1 MGVVLSIAAIAFT
14 AYSASA
20 SALQPS
26 FDEDMIIDV
35 DDMLLEEL
43 IVPFG
48 TDVDIEASGCLPH
61 WMGPEG
67 INITVTNNNDLAKGY
82 DVFVYNGVVEIEE
95 TPEFTFPEED
105 TWSDSEL
112 LFSEDTFEF
121 QYRGTFDT
129 PSAAVLR
136 VKITEG
142 PLVLLIDEEDD
153 FMPEANV
160 IFDEEITVCE
170 YDANEMLSEAAE
182 EYAAAEALAEAEA
195 QAQAAAEAQAEAEAQ
210 AQAAAEALA
219 QAEAQAAAEA
229 LAEAEAAAHAEA
241 EAAAEALAE
250 AEAAEEEAAEALA
263 EAEAAEEALEAD
275 LAAAEQSA
283 ADAEDALEAMID
295 AVSVDVEDYSTELE
309 QDSQIGGDE
318 ISGNSQPLVD
328 GESAIGEL
336 TEGDSDDSGLSIAMI
351 LLVTIIG
358 VTGIGSAGVALQKM
372 NR

>member
-1 MGVVLSIAAIAFT
+1 MKRIVKMGVVLSIAAIAFT

-35 DDMLLEEL
+35 DDVLFPEEL
-43 IVPFG
+43 IPLFG

-153 FMPEANV
+153 FMPEVNV
-160 IFDEEITVCE
+160 IFDEEIIVCE
-170 YDANEMLSEAAE
+170 YDADEMLSEAAE

-195 QAQAAAEAQAEAEAQ
+195 QAQAAAEALAE
-210 AQAAAEALA
+210 AEALA
-219 QAEAQAAAEA
+219 Q
-229 LAEAEAAAHAEA
+229 
-241 EAAAEALAE
+241 
-250 AEAAEEEAAEALA
+250 A
-263 EAEAAEEALEAD
+263 EAEAAEEAL
-275 LAAAEQSA
+275 AAAEQA
-283 ADAEDALEAMID
+283 ALDAENALEAMID
-295 AVSVDVEDYSTELE
+295 AVAVDVEDYSTELE
-309 QDSQIGGDE
+309 EGSDTETDV
-318 ISGNSQPLVD
+318 ISSNSQPLVE

-336 TEGDSDDSGLSIAMI
+336 TEGKSDDSGLSIGMI
-351 LLVTIIG
+351 LLITIIG

>member
-1 MGVVLSIAAIAFT
+1 MKTIKRMKRIVKMGVVLSIAAIAFT

-26 FDEDMIIDV
+26 FDEDMIIDL
-35 DDMLLEEL
+35 DDMLSEEL

-48 TDVDIEASGCLPH
+48 TDVDVEASGCLLH

-95 TPEFTFPEED
+95 TPEFTFPEEE

-142 PLVLLIDEEDD
+142 PLVL
-153 FMPEANV
+153 MPGTEANV

-170 YDANEMLSEAAE
+170 YDANAMLSEAAE

-195 QAQAAAEAQAEAEAQ
+195 
-210 AQAAAEALA
+210 
-219 QAEAQAAAEA
+219 
-229 LAEAEAAAHAEA
+229 EA

-250 AEAAEEEAAEALA
+250 AEAQAAAEAEILG
-263 EAEAAEEALEAD
+263 AD
-275 LAAAEQSA
+275 LADAEQSA
-283 ADAEDALEAMID
+283 ANAENALEAMID
-295 AVSVDVEDYSTELE
+295 AVAVDVEDYSTELE
-309 QDSQIGGDE
+309 EGSDTETDV
-318 ISGNSQPLVD
+318 ISSNSQPLVE

-336 TEGDSDDSGLSIAMI
+336 TEGKSDDSGLSIGMI

>member
-35 DDMLLEEL
+35 DDVLFPEEL
-43 IVPFG
+43 IPLFG

-153 FMPEANV
+153 FMPEVNV
-160 IFDEEITVCE
+160 IFDEEIIVCE
-170 YDANEMLSEAAE
+170 YDADEMLSEAAE

-195 QAQAAAEAQAEAEAQ
+195 QAQAAAEALAE
-210 AQAAAEALA
+210 AEALA
-219 QAEAQAAAEA
+219 Q
-229 LAEAEAAAHAEA
+229 
-241 EAAAEALAE
+241 
-250 AEAAEEEAAEALA
+250 A
-263 EAEAAEEALEAD
+263 EAEAAEEAL
-275 LAAAEQSA
+275 AAAEQA
-283 ADAEDALEAMID
+283 ALDAENALEAMID
-295 AVSVDVEDYSTELE
+295 AVAVDVEDYSTELE
-309 QDSQIGGDE
+309 EGSDTETDV
-318 ISGNSQPLVD
+318 ISSNSQPLVE

-336 TEGDSDDSGLSIAMI
+336 TEGKSDDSGLSIGMI
-351 LLVTIIG
+351 LLITIIG